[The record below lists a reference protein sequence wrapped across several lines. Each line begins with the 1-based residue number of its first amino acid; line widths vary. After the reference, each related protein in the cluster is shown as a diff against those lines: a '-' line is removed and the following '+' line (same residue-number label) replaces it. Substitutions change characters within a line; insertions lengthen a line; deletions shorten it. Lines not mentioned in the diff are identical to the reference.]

1 MSSRER
7 AEREIKT
14 MKMII
19 LFIILSIFNVIGSTL
34 RSLFTIKGNKYVAS
48 LANALYYAYY
58 NVVLIY
64 SVADFPLWQKC
75 LITFGCNA
83 IGVFIVKYGEEKA
96 KKDKLWKIEM
106 ALPHNAHPINPDPR
120 VISKMLEDYSIPNNY
135 QSLGEYY
142 IFNCYCA
149 TQAQTEYTHNICKT
163 FNGKISA
170 YESKTL

>member
-7 AEREIKT
+7 AEREIKI
-14 MKMII
+14 MKMVI

-34 RSLFTIKGNKYVAS
+34 RALFTIKGNKYVAS
-48 LANALYYAYY
+48 LASAVYYAYY
-58 NVVLIY
+58 NIVLIY
-64 SVADFPLWQKC
+64 SVANFPLWQKC

-106 ALPHNAHPINPDPR
+106 ALPYIGCCANFEPQKLSQD
-120 VISKMLEDYSIPNNY
+120 LESHLIPNNY
-135 QSLGEYY
+135 QLLGGYY

-149 TQAQTEYTHNICKT
+149 TQAQTEYAHNICKT